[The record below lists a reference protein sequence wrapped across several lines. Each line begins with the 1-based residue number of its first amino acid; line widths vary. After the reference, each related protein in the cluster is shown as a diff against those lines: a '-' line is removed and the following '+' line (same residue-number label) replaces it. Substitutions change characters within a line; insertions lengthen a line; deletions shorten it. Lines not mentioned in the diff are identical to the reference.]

1 MVQERSGP
9 FPPWLAPLAGVLAA
23 LASFLLGV
31 WAMSFVGRPAATLG
45 LRPAIVFS
53 ELALVAPGLLL
64 YALIS
69 AIFGARAPLLGERR
83 GIDGPLVAISL
94 GAGMAL
100 WIASLGLFELQYAV
114 WKPPPGYL
122 EAFRFLHER
131 LKPAGPID
139 AVFSV
144 LAIAAAPAFCEEL
157 LFRGLVLP
165 WLARPLGAAAAT
177 LGATLLFGLIH
188 LDSTTPGEVSFYRV
202 PFACAVGVAFA
213 ALRLSSGRL
222 LCPMIAHG
230 TLNAITFA
238 IAPLSEL
245 PTDGNLPDPR
255 PALGLALFVAGA
267 AAATFLIRRTSR
279 D

>member
-1 MVQERSGP
+1 MVQDRSSP
-9 FPPWLAPLAGVLAA
+9 FSAWLAPIAVVLGVLAMYFIA
-23 LASFLLGV
+23 
-31 WAMSFVGRPAATLG
+31 RPAATLG
-45 LRPAIVFS
+45 LRPGLALS
-53 ELALVAPGLLL
+53 ELALVAPGLAF
-64 YALIS
+64 YALS
-69 AIFGARAPLLGERR
+69 GRRAPLFGERR
-83 GIDGPLVAISL
+83 GLPRPILATSL
-94 GAGMAL
+94 LAGVAL
-100 WIASLGLFELQYAV
+100 WVASLGLFELQYTV

-131 LKPAGPID
+131 LKPAGPLD
-139 AVFSV
+139 AIVSV
-144 LAIAAAPAFCEEL
+144 LAIAGAPALCEEL

-165 WLARPLGAAAAT
+165 SLARPLGAVAAT
-177 LGATLLFGLIH
+177 LGSTLLFGLIH
-188 LDSTTPGEVSFYRV
+188 LDSTTPGEVSLYRV

-245 PTDGNLPDPR
+245 PSDGNLPDPR
-255 PALGLALFVAGA
+255 PWLGLALFAAGGIA
-267 AAATFLIRRTSR
+267 AAYLVRRAAR